1 MLAIDMSLERDSLL
15 LEGLTRDVANVAEI
29 FLVVDEFS
37 VLFSECSECIKHDT
51 RYDVAEQDTKEDTI
65 EHVVRETNDLK
76 LLHSLTNGT
85 RDKELQDTVK
95 HGTTH
100 LLW

>member
-15 LEGLTRDVANVAEI
+15 LEGLTRDVANVTEV
-29 FLVVDEFS
+29 FLIMNEFS

-51 RYDVAEQDTKEDTI
+51 RYDVAEQNTKEDTI
-65 EHVVRETNDLK
+65 EHVVRETDDLE
-76 LLHSLTNGT
+76 LFHSFTNGT
-85 RDKELQDTVK
+85 RYKELQDAVK
-95 HGTTH
+95 HRTTH